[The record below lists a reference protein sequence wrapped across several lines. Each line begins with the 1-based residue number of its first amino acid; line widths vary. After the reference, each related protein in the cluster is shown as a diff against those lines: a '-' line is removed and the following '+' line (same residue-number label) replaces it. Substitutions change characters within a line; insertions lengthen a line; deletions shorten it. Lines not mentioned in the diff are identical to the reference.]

1 MPKLHGFSLLEVLV
15 AMTLL
20 ALGVLGM
27 GGLQLSVLRAQQG
40 SLERTQATLLAED
53 LLERAWLNPGQ
64 SYVLGFDAEPP
75 SSVDCQSQSCTPAQL
90 RRFDQAQWL
99 QALANALPEGDGA
112 VEESGLER
120 RVTVRWR
127 EKPDSPLVSL
137 SLLTLTAAP

>member
-1 MPKLHGFSLLEVLV
+1 VLV

-40 SLERTQATLLAED
+40 SLERTQATILAED

-64 SYVLGFDAEPP
+64 SYALGFDAQPP
-75 SSVDCQSQSCTPAQL
+75 SSVDCRAQSCTPAQL

-99 QALANALPEGDGA
+99 RALASTLPEGDGA

-127 EKPDSPLVSL
+127 EGPDSPLVSL
-137 SLLTLTAAP
+137 SLLTLSAAP

>member
-1 MPKLHGFSLLEVLV
+1 
-15 AMTLL
+15 MTIL

-40 SLERTQATLLAED
+40 SLERTQATILAED
-53 LLERAWLNPGQ
+53 LLERAWLNPRERYAI
-64 SYVLGFDAEPP
+64 SFDDAPP
-75 SSVDCQSQSCTPAQL
+75 TSVDCRSQSCTPAEL

-99 QALANALPEGDGA
+99 RALASALPEGDGA

-127 EKPDSPLVSL
+127 EGAGSPLVSL
-137 SLLTLTAAP
+137 SLLTLRAAP

>member
-1 MPKLHGFSLLEVLV
+1 VPKLHGFSLLEVLV

-64 SYVLGFDAEPP
+64 SYVLGFEAEPP

-127 EKPDSPLVSL
+127 ERTDSPLVSL
-137 SLLTLTAAP
+137 SLLTLRAAP

>member
-1 MPKLHGFSLLEVLV
+1 
-15 AMTLL
+15 MTIL

-40 SLERTQATLLAED
+40 SLERTQATILAED
-53 LLERAWLNPGQ
+53 LLERAGLNPGE
-64 SYVLGFDAEPP
+64 SYALGFNSAPP
-75 SSVDCQSQSCTPAQL
+75 SSADCRAQSCTPSQL

-99 QALANALPEGDGA
+99 RALASTLPEGDGA

-127 EKPDSPLVSL
+127 EIPGNPLVSL
-137 SLLTLTAAP
+137 SLLTLRSAP

>member
-1 MPKLHGFSLLEVLV
+1 VLV

-127 EKPDSPLVSL
+127 EGPDSPLVSL